1 MGWIGIVG
9 GNAMGKGPKSP
20 YTPAEYDQ
28 VLAFFQSNQG
38 SFFTIAKVAQL
49 NSLPEAT
56 AQAIVD
62 AQIADSSTGVI
73 EQKGTYGI
81 PKKEGGKGKK

>member
-1 MGWIGIVG
+1 MGWIGIAG

-20 YTPAEYDQ
+20 YTQAEYDQ

-38 SFFTIAKVAQL
+38 DFFTVVKIAQL
-49 NSLPEAT
+49 NSLTEAT

-62 AQIADSSTGVI
+62 AQIADSSTGVV
-73 EQKGTYGI
+73 EQKGKYGI
-81 PKKEGGKGKK
+81 PKKGK

>member
-1 MGWIGIVG
+1 MGWIGIAG
-9 GNAMGKGPKSP
+9 GNAMGKGPKGP

-38 SFFTIAKVAQL
+38 SFFTVAKIAQL
-49 NSLPEAT
+49 NSLTETT

-73 EQKGTYGI
+73 EQKGEYGI